1 MSNQNLPLND
11 WDKLRVFLEV
21 AKSGSVYRA
30 GEILQLHQSVVS
42 RRIRSLE
49 ADLSTQLFHRH
60 ARGTIL
66 TEQGTILLDAVEV
79 MDKQLTKAS
88 NQIKDF
94 SELARGELR
103 VTTTTGFGT
112 LWISPRLPKLFKR
125 YPDLNLTLML
135 DDKIL
140 DLPMREAD
148 IAIRMKE
155 PSEAD
160 LVRKK
165 IMSTSMGLFMT
176 KEYAGSMGIPEK
188 IEDLS
193 EHRLISQKNSTLDAP
208 QAKAFINEMMNLK
221 VNHQMTIN
229 NYYGVFL
236 GVKNNLGIGLLPGYV
251 AEMVPELIKVL
262 PDLESAPIP
271 LYLAYSY
278 ELKESKK
285 LKVFRDF
292 ILAEIKGMD
301 LPKINSINK

>member
-1 MSNQNLPLND
+1 MMSVQNLSLHD

-30 GEILQLHQSVVS
+30 GENLQLHQSVVS

-66 TEQGTILLDAVEV
+66 TEQGTILLDAVEI
-79 MDKQLTKAS
+79 MDKQLTKAT
-88 NQIKDF
+88 NQIRDF
-94 SELARGELR
+94 RELARGELR

-112 LWISPRLPKLFKR
+112 LWISPRLPKLFKS
-125 YPDLNLTLML
+125 YPDLNLTLIL
-135 DDKIL
+135 DDEIL

-165 IMSTSMGLFMT
+165 IMSTSLGLYMT
-176 KEYAGSMGIPEK
+176 QEYAGTEGIPEK
-188 IEDLS
+188 IEDLR
-193 EHRLISQKNSTLDAP
+193 EHRLISQRNSTLDAP
-208 QAKAFINEMMNLK
+208 KAKAFISRIMNLK
-221 VNHQMTIN
+221 VNHQMIIN
-229 NYYGVFL
+229 NYYGVLL

-251 AEMVPELIKVL
+251 AEMVPDLIQIL
-262 PDLESAPIP
+262 PDLESDPIP

-292 ILAEIKGMD
+292 ILSEVKGMN
-301 LPKINSINK
+301 LAKSKK

>member
-1 MSNQNLPLND
+1 MSNRSLPLHD

-42 RRIRSLE
+42 RRISSLE
-49 ADLSTQLFHRH
+49 TDLSTQLFHRH

-66 TEQGTILLDAVEV
+66 TEQGAILFDAVAL
-79 MDKQLTKAS
+79 MDKQLIKAT
-88 NQIKDF
+88 NEIKDF
-94 SELARGELR
+94 KDIARGELR

-112 LWISPRLPKLFKR
+112 LWVSPRLPKFFQR
-125 YPDLNLTLML
+125 YPDLNLTLIL
-135 DDKIL
+135 DERIL

-148 IAIRMKE
+148 VAIRMKE

-165 IMSTSMGLFMT
+165 IMTTFMGLYIT
-176 KEYAGSMGIPEK
+176 KEYAKSNGIPEAV
-188 IEDLS
+188 EDLTK
-193 EHRLISQKNSTLDAP
+193 HRLISQRNTALDTP
-208 QAKAFINEMMNLK
+208 TAKAFINKIFALK
-221 VNHQMTIN
+221 VNYHMMIN

-236 GVKNNLGIGLLPGYV
+236 GVRNNLGIGVLPGYV
-251 AEMVPELIKVL
+251 AEMVPDLIQVL
-262 PDLESAPIP
+262 PEFKSEKIP

-278 ELKESKK
+278 ELRESKK

-292 ILAEIKGMD
+292 ILSEV
-301 LPKINSINK
+301 N